1 MLNYTDSLSSIAE
14 QAQTTLSNTH
24 SAREKALPL
33 ARGVVR
39 LCADSIRA
47 THRKQFDQAR
57 ELLTQIR
64 SRLDETRTSLAQ
76 HQDIYYTGY
85 VSDAQKE
92 FAEASATLA
101 FISGEP
107 LPRPDDLGVEMAPYL
122 NGLAEAASELRRAIL
137 DALRRNDIEPCD
149 RWMAAMDEVYSL
161 LVTIDYPEFAEA
173 SATLAFISGE
183 PLPRPDDL
191 GVEMAPYL
199 NGLAEAASE
208 LRRAILDALRR
219 NDIEPCDRWMAAMDE
234 VYSLLVTID
243 YPDAVTGG
251 LRRTT
256 DQLRGVLERTR
267 GDLTMALRQ
276 HSLEQRLADYQQH
289 VENQ

>member
-1 MLNYTDSLSSIAE
+1 MSNYRNSLSSIAE
-14 QAQTTLSNTH
+14 QAQATLAETH
-24 SAREKALPL
+24 NAREKALPL
-33 ARGVVR
+33 TRGVIR

-57 ELLTQIR
+57 ELLTQVR

-149 RWMAAMDEVYSL
+149 RWMAAMDEVYGL
-161 LVTIDYPEFAEA
+161 LVTIDF
-173 SATLAFISGE
+173 
-183 PLPRPDDL
+183 
-191 GVEMAPYL
+191 
-199 NGLAEAASE
+199 
-208 LRRAILDALRR
+208 
-219 NDIEPCDRWMAAMDE
+219 
-234 VYSLLVTID
+234 
-243 YPDAVTGG
+243 PDAVTAG

-267 GDLTMALRQ
+267 GDLTMAVRQ
-276 HSLEQRLADYQQH
+276 HSLEQRLAGYQRH
-289 VENQ
+289 IENP